1 MRLVRNASLILL
13 AVVGVMAIGACGSS
27 GSDVDPAREA
37 EWASLVET
45 KGGLDGLREE
55 REQLRD
61 ALSAAKAMAE
71 EEDEAQAEAGDES
84 GGDAEEPMTV
94 EEIEA
99 KLATM
104 DDEIVEKAD
113 SFMQTLVAYLNA
125 DPMIEGE
132 APTER
137 QIAALRM
144 KSSEDMVLA
153 QEYIEKGGD
162 YQRAISIYQNA
173 LSFDPENEELKAA
186 LETAMAE
193 RYMSEERFAQAKKGM
208 TQDEIREV
216 LGQVNLYN
224 VRDYED
230 RDVTAWFFPTAEGG
244 YAAAVWFRENKKSG
258 ELEAYQLKYDAVS
271 PETQEQDS

>member
-13 AVVGVMAIGACGSS
+13 AAVGVMAIGACGSS
-27 GSDVDPAREA
+27 GSDVDPVREA
-37 EWASLVET
+37 EWASLVEA
-45 KGGLDGLREE
+45 KGDLDGLREE

-61 ALSAAKAMAE
+61 ALSAARAMAE
-71 EEDEAQAEAGDES
+71 EEDEGEAEAGDES

-104 DDEIVEKAD
+104 EDEIVGKAD

-173 LSFDPENEELKAA
+173 LTFDPENEELKAA
-186 LETAMAE
+186 LEAAMSE

-230 RDVTAWFFPTAEGG
+230 RDVTAWFYPTAEGG
-244 YAAAVWFRENKKSG
+244 FAAAVWFRENKKSG